1 MDLAYFRMSSNDPI
15 NKDTEVV
22 PEQTPKIILDIK
34 SAVCMVNNVK
44 DTKHNRQVYRRIN
57 FVRNGEE

>member
-1 MDLAYFRMSSNDPI
+1 MPNNEPI

-44 DTKHNRQVYRRIN
+44 DKKHNRQVYRRIN